1 MKITKLVVPVA
12 GLGTKFLP
20 VTKAVP
26 KAMMPILD
34 KPVIHYIL
42 ENALMSG
49 IKEVC
54 IILNHNQDMIREY
67 LSHNSKLEAELR
79 ASGKAHLVQSVNRLI
94 DQLDITYIY
103 QEEPKGSG
111 HAIMLAKD
119 FVGND
124 SFMVMYGDS
133 FFLGTHSVFLDMERA
148 YIEYDAH
155 IIGASEVEYQDVN
168 KYGMLIMDEEEEDRI
183 LGVVEKPSV
192 RETPSLLACNGVY
205 LFKPSVFKELEKIY
219 KEHKECLLTDMLYRM
234 MKKEEFYLGKTDC
247 FFYDIGHMHGYVKA
261 TNDAYKVLK

>member
-12 GLGTKFLP
+12 GLGTRFLP

-54 IILNHNQDMIREY
+54 IILNHNQDMIRDY
-67 LSHNSKLEAELR
+67 LSHNPKLETVLLSE
-79 ASGKAHLVQSVNRLI
+79 GKDHLVQSVNRLI

-111 HAIMLAKD
+111 HAILLAKD
-119 FVGND
+119 FVGKD
-124 SFMVMYGDS
+124 PFMVMYGDS
-133 FFLGTHSVFLDMERA
+133 FFLGTHPVLLDMERA
-148 YIEYDAH
+148 YNEYNAH

-168 KYGMLIMDEEEEDRI
+168 KYGMLIMDEREEDRI
-183 LGVVEKPSV
+183 LGVVEKPAL
-192 RETPSLLACNGVY
+192 RETPSLLACNGLY
-205 LFKPSVFKELEKIY
+205 IFKPTIFKELEKIN
-219 KEHKECLLTDMLYRM
+219 KDHKECLLTDMLYRM

-247 FFYDIGHMHGYVKA
+247 FFYDIGYMHGYVKA
-261 TNDAYKVLK
+261 TSDAYKVLK